1 MRLLTTTRRR
11 MIQLSKPL
19 KFLFI
24 GRTVSG
30 KSSIAKAVCEKMG
43 LTQVVSYTTRP
54 MRKSEK
60 NGTDH
65 IFISDEEVKQ
75 YENDIAAYTEING
88 YKYFTTYDVIDK
100 SDIYVIDPIGVDNL
114 KIKCGDRYEF
124 VEIYIRTPQ
133 DLSETRTRLR
143 GDKLKD
149 FKQRWV
155 AENQQFTDYENR
167 HTFAW
172 HLRNDRPFDESVDK
186 VCSWI
191 QIELDKRKED
201 ANAET

>member
-1 MRLLTTTRRR
+1 MHLLIITQRRV
-11 MIQLSKPL
+11 IQLNKPL

-24 GRTVSG
+24 GRTASG
-30 KSSIAKAVCEKMG
+30 KSSIAKGVCEKMG

-60 NGTDH
+60 NGSDH
-65 IFISDEEVKQ
+65 IFITDGEVLQ
-75 YENDIAAYTEING
+75 YEEDIAAYTEING

-100 SDIYVIDPIGVDNL
+100 SDIYVIDPIGMDNL

-124 VEIYIRTPQ
+124 IEIYIRTPQ
-133 DLSETRTRLR
+133 NLAEERVRIR

-149 FKQRWV
+149 FRQRWV

-186 VCSWI
+186 VCKWI

-201 ANAET
+201 TNAET

>member
-1 MRLLTTTRRR
+1 

-24 GRTVSG
+24 GRTASG

-60 NGTDH
+60 NGSDH
-65 IFISDEEVKQ
+65 IFITDEEVSQ
-75 YENDIAAYTEING
+75 YEDDIAAYTEING

-100 SDIYVIDPIGVDNL
+100 ADIYIIDPIGVDNL

-124 VEIYIRTPQ
+124 IEIYIRTPQ
-133 DLSETRTRLR
+133 DLSEKRTRLR
-143 GDKLKD
+143 EDKLKD

-155 AENQQFTDYENR
+155 SENQQFTDYEKR
-167 HTFAW
+167 HTFHY
-172 HLRNDRPFDESVDK
+172 HLLNNRPFDESVSK
-186 VCSWI
+186 VCKWI
-191 QIELDKRKED
+191 QWELDKRKEES
-201 ANAET
+201 NAEA

>member
-1 MRLLTTTRRR
+1 MIRLN
-11 MIQLSKPL
+11 KPL

-24 GRTVSG
+24 GRTASG

-60 NGTDH
+60 NGSDH
-65 IFISDEEVKQ
+65 IFISDEDVAQ

-88 YKYFTTYDVIDK
+88 YKYFTTYDVIDNA
-100 SDIYVIDPIGVDNL
+100 DIYVIDPIGVDNL
-114 KIKCGDRYEF
+114 KIKCWDRYEF

-133 DLSETRTRLR
+133 KLAETRARMR
-143 GDKLKD
+143 GDNLKD

-155 AENQQFTDYENR
+155 SENKMFSDYEKGQAFNY
-167 HTFAW
+167 
-172 HLRNDRPFDESVDK
+172 HLLNNRPFDESVDK
-186 VCSWI
+186 VCEWI
-191 QIELDKRKED
+191 QRELDKRNEVV
-201 ANAET
+201 E

>member
-1 MRLLTTTRRR
+1 MSRIIKQKRRVT
-11 MIQLSKPL
+11 QLSKPL

-24 GRTVSG
+24 GRTASG
-30 KSSIAKAVCEKMG
+30 KSSIAKAVCKKMG
-43 LTQVVSYTTRP
+43 LNQVVSYTTRP

-60 NGTDH
+60 NGSDH
-65 IFISDEEVKQ
+65 IFISDEEVLQ
-75 YENDIAAYTEING
+75 YEDDIAAYTEING

-100 SDIYVIDPIGVDNL
+100 ADIYVIDPIGVDNL
-114 KIKCGDRYEF
+114 KIKCGDKYDF

-133 DLSETRTRLR
+133 KISEERARIR

-155 AENQQFTDYENR
+155 SENQQFTDYENR

-201 ANAET
+201 TNAET

>member
-1 MRLLTTTRRR
+1 MHLLIITQRRV
-11 MIQLSKPL
+11 IQLNKPL

-24 GRTVSG
+24 GRTASG
-30 KSSIAKAVCEKMG
+30 KSSIAKGVCEKMG

-60 NGTDH
+60 NGSDH
-65 IFISDEEVKQ
+65 IFITDGEVSRYEE
-75 YENDIAAYTEING
+75 DIAAYTEING

-124 VEIYIRTPQ
+124 IEIYIRIPQ
-133 DLSETRTRLR
+133 NLAEERARIR

-149 FKQRWV
+149 FRQRWV

-186 VCSWI
+186 VCKWI
-191 QIELDKRKED
+191 QIELDKRKEGSD
-201 ANAET
+201 AKT

>member
-1 MRLLTTTRRR
+1 
-11 MIQLSKPL
+11 MIQLSKPV

-24 GRTVSG
+24 GRTASG
-30 KSSIAKAVCEKMG
+30 KSSISKAVCEKTG
-43 LTQVVSYTTRP
+43 LKQVVSYTTRP

-60 NGTDH
+60 NGSDH
-65 IFISDEEVKQ
+65 IFITDDEVVQ
-75 YENDIAAYTEING
+75 YKNNIAVYTEING

-100 SDIYVIDPIGVDNL
+100 SDIYVIDPIGVNNL
-114 KIKCGDRYEF
+114 KIKCGDRYDF

-133 DLSETRTRLR
+133 ALSEKRARLR

-149 FKQRWV
+149 FKQRWIS
-155 AENQQFTDYENR
+155 ENKQFTDYENR
-167 HTFAW
+167 HTFSW

-191 QIELDKRKED
+191 QMELDKRKVD

>member
-1 MRLLTTTRRR
+1 MHLLIITQRRV
-11 MIQLSKPL
+11 IQLNKPL

-24 GRTVSG
+24 GRTASG
-30 KSSIAKAVCEKMG
+30 KSSIAKGVCEKMG

-60 NGTDH
+60 NGSDH
-65 IFISDEEVKQ
+65 IFITDGEVSRYEE
-75 YENDIAAYTEING
+75 DIAAYTEING

-124 VEIYIRTPQ
+124 IEIYIRIPQ
-133 DLSETRTRLR
+133 NLAEERARIR

-149 FKQRWV
+149 FRQRWV

-172 HLRNDRPFDESVDK
+172 HLRNDRPFDESVYK

-191 QIELDKRKED
+191 QIELDKRNEVV
-201 ANAET
+201 

>member
-1 MRLLTTTRRR
+1 
-11 MIQLSKPL
+11 MIQLNKPL

-24 GRTVSG
+24 GRTASG

-60 NGTDH
+60 NGSDH
-65 IFISDEEVKQ
+65 IFITDEEVSQ
-75 YENDIAAYTEING
+75 YEDDIAAYTEING

-133 DLSETRTRLR
+133 KLAETRARMR
-143 GDKLKD
+143 GDNLKD

-155 AENQQFTDYENR
+155 SENKMFLDYEKGQAFNY
-167 HTFAW
+167 
-172 HLRNDRPFDESVDK
+172 HLLNNRPFDESVDK
-186 VCSWI
+186 VCEWI
-191 QIELDKRKED
+191 QRELDKRNEVV
-201 ANAET
+201 E

>member
-1 MRLLTTTRRR
+1 MSRIIKQKRRR
-11 MIQLSKPL
+11 IQLNKPL

-24 GRTVSG
+24 GRTASG

-114 KIKCGDRYEF
+114 KIKCGYQYEF

-133 DLSETRTRLR
+133 DLSETRARLR

-186 VCSWI
+186 VCEWI
-191 QIELDKRKED
+191 QREFDERNEEN
-201 ANAET
+201 NAKT

>member
-1 MRLLTTTRRR
+1 MIRLN
-11 MIQLSKPL
+11 KPL

-24 GRTVSG
+24 GRTASG
-30 KSSIAKAVCEKMG
+30 KSSIAKGVCEKMG

-60 NGTDH
+60 NGSDH
-65 IFISDEEVKQ
+65 IFITDGEVSQ
-75 YENDIAAYTEING
+75 YEEDIAAYTEING

-133 DLSETRTRLR
+133 DLSETRARLR

-172 HLRNDRPFDESVDK
+172 HLRNDRLFDESVDK

>member
-1 MRLLTTTRRR
+1 
-11 MIQLSKPL
+11 MIYIETNISKNKIKPL

-24 GRTVSG
+24 GRTASG
-30 KSSIAKAVCEKMG
+30 KSSIAKAVCDKMG
-43 LTQVVSYTTRP
+43 LTQVISYTTRP

-60 NGTDH
+60 NGSDH
-65 IFISDEEVKQ
+65 IFISEDEVSK
-75 YENDIAAYTEING
+75 YENNIAAYTEING
-88 YKYFTTYDVIDK
+88 FKYFTTYDVIDK
-100 SDIYVIDPIGVDNL
+100 ADIYVIDPIGVDNL
-114 KIKCGDRYEF
+114 KIKCGDKYDF

-133 DLSETRTRLR
+133 KLAETRARMR

-149 FKQRWV
+149 FKERWV
-155 AENQQFTDYENR
+155 SENKQFTDYENR

-191 QIELDKRKED
+191 QRELNKRNDEN
-201 ANAET
+201 NAKT

>member
-1 MRLLTTTRRR
+1 MHLLIITQRRV
-11 MIQLSKPL
+11 IQLNKPL

-24 GRTVSG
+24 GRTASG
-30 KSSIAKAVCEKMG
+30 KSSIAKGVCEKMG

-60 NGTDH
+60 NGSDH
-65 IFISDEEVKQ
+65 IFITDGEVLQ
-75 YENDIAAYTEING
+75 YEEDIAAYTEING

-100 SDIYVIDPIGVDNL
+100 SDIYVIDPIGMDNL

-124 VEIYIRTPQ
+124 IEIYIRTPQ
-133 DLSETRTRLR
+133 NLAEERARIR

-149 FKQRWV
+149 FRQRWV
-155 AENQQFTDYENR
+155 AENQLFTDYENR

-186 VCSWI
+186 VCKWI
-191 QIELDKRKED
+191 QIELDKRKGVV
-201 ANAET
+201 

>member
-1 MRLLTTTRRR
+1 MNQIITTQRR

-24 GRTVSG
+24 GRTASG

-60 NGTDH
+60 NESDH
-65 IFISDEEVKQ
+65 IFITDEEVSQ
-75 YENDIAAYTEING
+75 YEDDIAAYTEING
-88 YKYFTTYDVIDK
+88 YKYFTTYEVIDK
-100 SDIYVIDPIGVDNL
+100 SDIYVIDPIGVDSL
-114 KIKCGDRYEF
+114 KIKCSDRYEF

-133 DLSETRTRLR
+133 KLAEERAKIR

-155 AENQQFTDYENR
+155 SENQQFTDYENR

-186 VCSWI
+186 VCKWI
-191 QIELDKRKED
+191 QIELDKRKEVV
-201 ANAET
+201 

>member
-1 MRLLTTTRRR
+1 MIIQRR

-19 KFLFI
+19 KFLFL
-24 GRTVSG
+24 GRTASG

-60 NGTDH
+60 NEADH
-65 IFISDEEVKQ
+65 IFITDEEVSK
-75 YENDIAAYTEING
+75 YEDDIAAYTEING

-133 DLSETRTRLR
+133 DLSETRARLR

-155 AENQQFTDYENR
+155 VENQQFTDYENR

>member
-1 MRLLTTTRRR
+1 

-24 GRTVSG
+24 GRTASG

-60 NGTDH
+60 NGSDH
-65 IFISDEEVKQ
+65 IFISDEDVAQ
-75 YENDIAAYTEING
+75 YESDIAAYTEING
-88 YKYFTTYDVIDK
+88 YKYFTTYDVIDNA
-100 SDIYVIDPIGVDNL
+100 DIYVIDPVSVDNL

-124 VEIYIRTPQ
+124 IEIYIRTPQ
-133 DLSETRTRLR
+133 KIAEERARIR

-155 AENQQFTDYENR
+155 SENKMFTDYENR
-167 HTFAW
+167 HTFDL

-186 VCSWI
+186 VCKWI
-191 QIELDKRKED
+191 QVELDKRKEVV
-201 ANAET
+201 E

>member
-1 MRLLTTTRRR
+1 

-24 GRTVSG
+24 GRTASG
-30 KSSIAKAVCEKMG
+30 KSSIAKAVCKRMG
-43 LTQVVSYTTRP
+43 LTQVASYTTRP

-60 NGTDH
+60 NGSDH
-65 IFISDEEVKQ
+65 IFITDEEVSQ
-75 YENDIAAYTEING
+75 YEDDIAAYTEING

-100 SDIYVIDPIGVDNL
+100 ADIYVIDPIGVDNL

-133 DLSETRTRLR
+133 KLSETRARVR

-155 AENQQFTDYENR
+155 SENQQFTDYENR

-172 HLRNDRPFDESVDK
+172 HLRNDRPFDESVGK
-186 VCSWI
+186 VCKWI
-191 QIELDKRKED
+191 QIELDKRNEESD
-201 ANAET
+201 AEA

>member
-1 MRLLTTTRRR
+1 MNQIITTQRR

-24 GRTVSG
+24 GRTASG
-30 KSSIAKAVCEKMG
+30 KSSIAKAVCKRMG
-43 LTQVVSYTTRP
+43 LTQVASYTTRP

-60 NGTDH
+60 NGSDH
-65 IFISDEEVKQ
+65 IFITDEEVSQ
-75 YENDIAAYTEING
+75 YEDDIAAYTEING

-100 SDIYVIDPIGVDNL
+100 ADIYVIDPIGVDNL

-124 VEIYIRTPQ
+124 IEIYIRTPQ
-133 DLSETRTRLR
+133 KLSEERARIR

-155 AENQQFTDYENR
+155 SENQQFTDYENR

-186 VCSWI
+186 VCEWI
-191 QIELDKRKED
+191 QREFDKRNEESD
-201 ANAET
+201 AEA

>member
-1 MRLLTTTRRR
+1 
-11 MIQLSKPL
+11 
-19 KFLFI
+19 
-24 GRTVSG
+24 
-30 KSSIAKAVCEKMG
+30 MG

-60 NGTDH
+60 NGSDH
-65 IFISDEEVKQ
+65 IFITDEEVSQ

-88 YKYFTTYDVIDK
+88 FKYFTTYDVIDK
-100 SDIYVIDPIGVDNL
+100 ADIYVIDPIGVDNL
-114 KIKCGDRYEF
+114 KIKCGDRYDF
-124 VEIYIRTPQ
+124 IEIYIRTPQ
-133 DLSETRTRLR
+133 KIAEERARIR

-155 AENQQFTDYENR
+155 SENKQFTDYENR
-167 HTFAW
+167 HTFEW

-191 QIELDKRKED
+191 QIELDKRNEVVK
-201 ANAET
+201 

>member
-24 GRTVSG
+24 GRTASG

-60 NGTDH
+60 NGADH
-65 IFISDEEVKQ
+65 IFITDEEAAK
-75 YENDIAAYTEING
+75 YEDDIAAYTEING

-133 DLSETRTRLR
+133 DLSETRARLR

>member
-1 MRLLTTTRRR
+1 MNQIITTQRR

-24 GRTVSG
+24 GRTASG
-30 KSSIAKAVCEKMG
+30 KSSIAKAVCKRMG

-60 NGTDH
+60 NGSDH
-65 IFISDEEVKQ
+65 IFITDEEVSK
-75 YENDIAAYTEING
+75 YEDDIAAYTEING

-100 SDIYVIDPIGVDNL
+100 SDIYVIDPIGVDSL
-114 KIKCGDRYEF
+114 KIKCSDRYDF

-133 DLSETRTRLR
+133 KLSEERARIR
-143 GDKLKD
+143 GDRLKD

-155 AENQQFTDYENR
+155 AENQMFTDYENR

-172 HLRNDRPFDESVDK
+172 HLRNDRPFEEAVDK
-186 VCSWI
+186 VCKWI
-191 QIELDKRKED
+191 QIELDKRKEVV
-201 ANAET
+201 

>member
-1 MRLLTTTRRR
+1 MHLLIITQRRV
-11 MIQLSKPL
+11 IQLNKPL

-24 GRTVSG
+24 GRTASG
-30 KSSIAKAVCEKMG
+30 KSSIAKGVCEKMG

-60 NGTDH
+60 NGSDY
-65 IFISDEEVKQ
+65 IFITDGEVLQ
-75 YENDIAAYTEING
+75 YEEDIAAYTEING

-100 SDIYVIDPIGVDNL
+100 SDIYVIDPIGMDNL

-124 VEIYIRTPQ
+124 IEIYIRTPQ
-133 DLSETRTRLR
+133 NLAEERARIR

-149 FKQRWV
+149 FRQRWV

-172 HLRNDRPFDESVDK
+172 HLRNDRPFDESVYK

-191 QIELDKRKED
+191 QIELDKRNEVV
-201 ANAET
+201 

>member
-1 MRLLTTTRRR
+1 MNQITRRR
-11 MIQLSKPL
+11 MIQLNKPL
-19 KFLFI
+19 KFLFL
-24 GRTVSG
+24 GRTASG
-30 KSSIAKAVCEKMG
+30 KSSIAKAVCIRMG

-60 NGTDH
+60 NGSDH
-65 IFISDEEVKQ
+65 IFITDEEVSQ
-75 YENDIAAYTEING
+75 YEDDIAAYTEING

-124 VEIYIRTPQ
+124 IEIYIRIPQ
-133 DLSETRTRLR
+133 NLAEERARIR

-149 FKQRWV
+149 FRQRWV

-191 QIELDKRKED
+191 QIELDKRNEVV
-201 ANAET
+201 

>member
-1 MRLLTTTRRR
+1 MSRIIKQKRRVT
-11 MIQLSKPL
+11 QLSKPL

-24 GRTVSG
+24 GRTASG
-30 KSSIAKAVCEKMG
+30 KSSIAKAVCKKMG
-43 LTQVVSYTTRP
+43 LNQVVSYTTRP

-60 NGTDH
+60 NGSDH
-65 IFISDEEVKQ
+65 IFISDEEVLQ
-75 YENDIAAYTEING
+75 YEDDIAAYTEING

-100 SDIYVIDPIGVDNL
+100 ADIYVIDPIGVDNL

-133 DLSETRTRLR
+133 KLSETRARVR

-155 AENQQFTDYENR
+155 SENQQFTDYENR

-201 ANAET
+201 TNAET